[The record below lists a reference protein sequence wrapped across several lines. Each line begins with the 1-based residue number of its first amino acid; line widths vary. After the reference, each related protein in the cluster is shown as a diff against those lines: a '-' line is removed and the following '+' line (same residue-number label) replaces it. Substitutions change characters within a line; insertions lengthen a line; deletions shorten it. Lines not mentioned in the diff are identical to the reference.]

1 MSIGKN
7 SKLNWNLETTNMG
20 DLHQNW
26 IMKTELIDQIVE
38 NLQDRGES
46 KEYIIDYLT
55 DIIKGLQ
62 QVAPKQVDSYL
73 DVTLRNQEGIYK
85 KTK

>member
-1 MSIGKN
+1 MNK
-7 SKLNWNLETTNMG
+7 
-20 DLHQNW
+20 
-26 IMKTELIDQIVE
+26 IDQIVE

>member
-1 MSIGKN
+1 
-7 SKLNWNLETTNMG
+7 MG

-62 QVAPKQVDSYL
+62 QVASKQVDSYL